1 MTVMMTMMSLG
12 TLLQWLTA
20 ECKKADIKLETE
32 FHPQFHPAL
41 IVSGGY
47 YPYPMGIT
55 HPNPIP
61 LIATRCHIL
70 LRRVISSDRS
80 SCSRPITTFSHN
92 LLTLL
97 KISL

>member
-41 IVSGGY
+41 IVSGEY

-61 LIATRCHIL
+61 LIATRYHIL
-70 LRRVISSDRS
+70 LRRVIYLFMEKNKPWKRG
-80 SCSRPITTFSHN
+80 PAYYTHIE
-92 LLTLL
+92 L
-97 KISL
+97 